1 MNLYYAHMIMAVASL
16 LDTTASP
23 TPKRVP
29 SPEEIQKQHKLQ
41 HKSMLARKKK
51 HGLKTFIIGGISVDA
66 RNYENALRKVKNILN
81 QTT

>member
-1 MNLYYAHMIMAVASL
+1 
-16 LDTTASP
+16 
-23 TPKRVP
+23 
-29 SPEEIQKQHKLQ
+29 
-41 HKSMLARKKK
+41 MLARKKK